1 MSRKA
6 RVAIDAMGGDH
17 APAEIVAGAVQAH
30 EDGVEVILVGRDLQ
44 GVPDGIEV
52 VDAADVI
59 AMDDPDPAKA
69 VRSKRQSSVAVASR
83 LVKEGRADAVF
94 SAGSTGAAL
103 AAGVLEVGRI
113 RGVARP
119 ALALVLPL
127 GTSPTVLI
135 DAGAN
140 ADVRPEHLAGFA
152 VLGEIFAERR
162 LGLDKPRVG
171 LLSVG
176 EEPGKGNELAK
187 QAFPLVEAAAGNFIG
202 NVEGRDIASD
212 RVDVVVTDGFTGNV
226 VLKTLEGFGKFLLNE
241 LMGVFT
247 ASEQAKEAAKVL
259 MPGLLELAGTLSPD
273 STGGAHLVG
282 VKGVCIIGHGSSNA
296 EAVRNAVR
304 VASSTVESGLVAA
317 VTGRLGK
324 KEGSV
329 GDED

>member
-1 MSRKA
+1 
-6 RVAIDAMGGDH
+6 MGGDH
-17 APAEIVAGAVQAH
+17 APAEIIAGAVQAH
-30 EDGVEVILVGRDLQ
+30 EDGIHVLLVGSDLQ
-44 GVPDGIEV
+44 GMPSGIEV
-52 VDAADVI
+52 VDAAEVI

-94 SAGSTGAAL
+94 SAGSTGAGL
-103 AAGVLEVGRI
+103 AAGVLEIGRI

-119 ALALVLPL
+119 ALALVLPF
-127 GTSPTVLI
+127 GGSPTVLI

-152 VLGEIFAERR
+152 ALGEIFAETS

-187 QAFPLVEAAAGNFIG
+187 QAFPLVEAAVPNFIG

-247 ASEQAKEAAKVL
+247 ASDQAKEAAKVL

-273 STGGAHLVG
+273 STGGAHLLG

-317 VTGRLGK
+317 VTGRLGRR
-324 KEGSV
+324 GSV
-329 GDED
+329 GDEN

>member
-1 MSRKA
+1 
-6 RVAIDAMGGDH
+6 MGGDH

-30 EDGVEVILVGRDLQ
+30 GDGVEVILVGRDL
-44 GVPDGIEV
+44 GDVPPGIEV
-52 VDAADVI
+52 VEAAEVI
-59 AMDDPDPAKA
+59 EMDDPDPARA

-103 AAGVLEVGRI
+103 ASGVLEVGRI

-119 ALALVLPL
+119 ALAVVLPFRA
-127 GTSPTVLI
+127 SPTVLI
-135 DAGAN
+135 DVGAN
-140 ADVRPEHLAGFA
+140 ADVRPEHMAGFA
-152 VLGEIFAERR
+152 VLGSVFAEIS

-171 LLSVG
+171 LLSIG
-176 EEPGKGNELAK
+176 EEPGKGNELAQ
-187 QAFPLVEAAAGNFIG
+187 QAFPLVEAAVPHFIG
-202 NVEGRDIASD
+202 NVEGRDIPGD

-226 VLKTLEGFGKFLLNE
+226 VLKTLEGFGKFLMNE
-241 LMGVFT
+241 LMGVFS

-259 MPGLLELAGTLSPD
+259 LPGLLELAGTLSPD
-273 STGGAHLVG
+273 SYGGAHLLG

-304 VASSTVESGLVAA
+304 VASTTVEAGLVGA
-317 VTGRLGK
+317 VAGRLGK
-324 KEGSV
+324 EGRV

>member
-1 MSRKA
+1 
-6 RVAIDAMGGDH
+6 MGGDH
-17 APAEIVAGAVQAH
+17 APGEIVAGAIQAH
-30 EDGVEVILVGRDLQ
+30 DEGVEVILVGRDL
-44 GVPDGIEV
+44 GDVPSGIEV
-52 VDAADVI
+52 VDAAEVI

-69 VRSKRQSSVAVASR
+69 VRAKRQSSVAVASR

-119 ALALVLPL
+119 ALALVLPF
-127 GTSPTVLI
+127 GSSPTVLI

-152 VLGEIFAERR
+152 VLGQIFAEKT

-187 QAFPLVEAAAGNFIG
+187 QAFPLVEAAVDTFVG
-202 NVEGRDIASD
+202 NVEGRDVASD
-212 RVDVVVTDGFTGNV
+212 TVDVVVTDGFTGNV
-226 VLKTLEGFGKFLLNE
+226 VLKTLEGFGKYLMSE
-241 LMGVFT
+241 LFGVFS
-247 ASEQAKEAAKVL
+247 ASDEAKQAAKVL
-259 MPGLLELAGTLSPD
+259 MPGLLELAATLSPD

-304 VASSTVESGLVAA
+304 VASSTVEKGLVDAI
-317 VTGRLGK
+317 TGRLGK
-324 KEGSV
+324 RGSV